1 MARIYHHLVT
11 YFAFPSAIL
20 SDKASGWLGCAA
32 HNMRDIT
39 REPMRPSE
47 ELENKSEMT
56 SELFGCVDSS
66 TDKGTIDEEMVQ
78 VCILQ
83 DNLPVY
89 KFVAVKA
96 LSKADAAGTVRAIL
110 SALETE
116 CECSDW
122 KAKLVG
128 LGADGAAVTAVNMGI
143 RSGAAKR
150 LQDDHVPHLVPV
162 HCCAHK

>member
-1 MARIYHHLVT
+1 MCTLQEVD
-11 YFAFPSAIL
+11 F
-20 SDKASGWLGCAA
+20 
-32 HNMRDIT
+32 
-39 REPMRPSE
+39 
-47 ELENKSEMT
+47 
-56 SELFGCVDSS
+56 FGVCVDSS

-78 VCILQ
+78 VRILQ

-128 LGADGAAVTAVNMGI
+128 LGADGAAVNMGI

-162 HCCAHK
+162 HCCAHRVELAIKTTYQH

>member
-1 MARIYHHLVT
+1 MCTLQEVD
-11 YFAFPSAIL
+11 F
-20 SDKASGWLGCAA
+20 
-32 HNMRDIT
+32 
-39 REPMRPSE
+39 
-47 ELENKSEMT
+47 
-56 SELFGCVDSS
+56 FGVCVDSS
-66 TDKGTIDEEMVQ
+66 TDKATIDEEMVQ
-78 VCILQ
+78 VRILQ

-162 HCCAHK
+162 HCCAHRVELAIKTTYQH